1 MTNTL
6 CDGKQKCIIKISYL
20 NSIYCRIYYKICY
33 RWKTLKTK
41 NVHWIQFSDLASSSR
56 GAKKAAKSRMMPR
69 MVSSRM
75 KLISFVYMQH
85 SDVHASSY
93 CVFSLRSLVD
103 GHIRIFLRHTT
114 HFVKTANN
122 FLSLLPFICKFF
134 CFSFRRRRCSIVSF
148 FLFTAKECFCTTV
161 FNRL

>member
-1 MTNTL
+1 
-6 CDGKQKCIIKISYL
+6 
-20 NSIYCRIYYKICY
+20 
-33 RWKTLKTK
+33 
-41 NVHWIQFSDLASSSR
+41 
-56 GAKKAAKSRMMPR
+56 MMPR

-134 CFSFRRRRCSIVSF
+134 CLSFSTSSLFYCQFFFCLPQKNVFVPLFLTVCNTCATMYLFDVSVSTMPGM
-148 FLFTAKECFCTTV
+148 LFNEVNAFSRQIQIK
-161 FNRL
+161 